1 MKIKHPINLSKATT
15 FIFVLA
21 LMVAYQN
28 FTLGP
33 WVYLAL
39 HGTYGILWLLKDR
52 IYPDKQWEKE
62 ISIFQRIIGFIVV
75 CLYWVAPYIL
85 ISSGTEP
92 PIPLIAAAISLNIF
106 GVFLHYSS
114 DAQKYYTL
122 KYKSGLITEGFFTR
136 CRNTNYLGEVFIY
149 LSFAMLAQHWL
160 PYLILGGF
168 VTGMFI
174 PNMLKKDKSLSRYP
188 EFAEYKANSGL
199 IIPQLWG
206 DNSLNQET
214 QKVSE
219 EKDIQAIR

>member
-62 ISIFQRIIGFIVV
+62 ISIFQGIIGFIVV